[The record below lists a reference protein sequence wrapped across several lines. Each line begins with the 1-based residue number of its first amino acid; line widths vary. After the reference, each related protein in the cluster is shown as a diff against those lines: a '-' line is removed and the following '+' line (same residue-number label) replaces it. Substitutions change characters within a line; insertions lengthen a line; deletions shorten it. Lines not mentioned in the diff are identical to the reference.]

1 MKIPRIRNG
10 LGSNTIHLNSDK
22 NEQFILK
29 NCVKYLQRHFK
40 RYPSFDNET
49 LKIIVWTLW
58 KEIEHIFKFL
68 TDEMDKTQKIKFKE
82 ELYEIEYETDDYTD
96 FISRIV
102 KNMNSSRRN
111 RFARQIINL
120 LDNRHRCPGYRGK
133 AEIEKNVSA
142 LKKMFNLT
150 EQEVEFIVFLF
161 ILTVY
166 ENPQDF
172 FVTYLA
178 CNKIVGRKYLTNIL
192 GLSKVELNGILSGT
206 LKEIGF
212 FEMDRFDLQVE
223 DDFLGL
229 FQNPSDQK
237 YSQQFYLKIPPG
249 TVPLDHYFISTDERN
264 HILSLLEKKPKTST
278 HILLYGPPG
287 TGKTSFVY
295 SLADRLGIPGYEIVR
310 DEANITRNRRA
321 AILAC
326 LNMTDTG
333 KGSLIVLDE
342 ADNLLNTKFSY
353 FIRGETQ
360 DKGWL
365 NELLEKPGTR
375 MIWITNSIGGIEES
389 VLRRFAF
396 SLHFKPFNRRQRS
409 QLWENI
415 LHRNKANKFFS
426 PSDVKAFAKKHK
438 VNAGVIDLAVKK
450 SIEMYPGSKTK
461 FQRTVELA
469 LEAHE
474 TLSNNGEKS
483 INKDQVEKNYSLE
496 GLNIKGDLASMMTQL
511 ENFDSFL
518 RNSRTDQIMNMNL
531 LFYGPPGTGKSE
543 LARYIAGQ
551 IDREIICKRIS
562 DLQSKYVGDGEK
574 NIKRAFQEA
583 EAEESILI
591 IDEADSLLFNRERAE
606 RSWEISFTN
615 EFLTQMERF
624 RGILICTTNRLKDLD
639 DASIRRFNQKIGF
652 DQLLPEG
659 NVIFY
664 EKLIGDITNLPVDN
678 KTRSALKSLK
688 GLTPGDFKTVRDRF
702 SFHPREELNH
712 QILVHALKEEGRIKN
727 AHKKNTKIGF

>member
-58 KEIEHIFKFL
+58 QETELIFKFL
-68 TDEMDKTQKIKFKE
+68 TDEMDKMQKAQFKE

-326 LNMTDTG
+326 LNMTNTG
-333 KGSLIVLDE
+333 KGSLIILDE

-426 PSDVKAFAKKHK
+426 PSDVTAFAKKHK
-438 VNAGVIDLAVKK
+438 VSAGVIDLAVKK
-450 SIEMYPGSKTK
+450 SVEMHPGSKTK

-474 TLSNNGEKS
+474 TLSNNGEKPV
-483 INKDQVEKNYSLE
+483 NKDQIEKNYSLE
-496 GLNIKGDLASMMTQL
+496 GLNIKGDLESMMTQL
-511 ENFDSFL
+511 ENFDFFL

-543 LARYIAGQ
+543 LARYIAGK
-551 IDREIICKRIS
+551 IDREIICKRTS

-583 EAEESILI
+583 ESEESILI

-652 DQLLPEG
+652 DLLLPEG

-664 EKLIGDITNLPVDN
+664 EKLIGDITNLPIDK
-678 KTRSALKSLK
+678 KTRAALKCLK
-688 GLTPGDFKTVRDRF
+688 GMTPGDFKTVRDRF

-712 QILVHALKEEGRIKN
+712 QILVDALKEESRIKN
-727 AHKKNTKIGF
+727 EHKKNTKIGF

>member
-1 MKIPRIRNG
+1 MNIPLIRNG
-10 LGSNTIHLNSDK
+10 LGLNTIHLNSDK

-29 NCVKYLQRHFK
+29 NCVKYLRRHF
-40 RYPSFDNET
+40 RWYPSFDNDT
-49 LKIIVWTLW
+49 LKILVWTLW
-58 KEIEHIFKFL
+58 QEAELIFKFL
-68 TDEMDKTQKIKFKE
+68 MDELDKTQKVKFKE
-82 ELYEIEYETDDYTD
+82 ELSEIEYETDDYAD
-96 FISRIV
+96 FISRTV
-102 KNMNSSRRN
+102 KNMYSTPRK

-120 LDNRHRCPGYRGK
+120 LDNKYRSADYRGQ

-142 LKKMFNLT
+142 LKRMFNLS
-150 EQEVEFIVFLF
+150 EHEVEFIVFLF
-161 ILTVY
+161 IITVY
-166 ENPQDF
+166 ENLEDF
-172 FVTYLA
+172 FVNYLS
-178 CNKIVGRKYLTNIL
+178 CNKIVGRKYLANIL
-192 GLSKVELNGILSGT
+192 GLSKVELNDILTGT
-206 LKEIGF
+206 LKKIGF
-212 FEMDRFDLQVE
+212 FEMDRFDLKVE
-223 DDFLGL
+223 DNFLGL

-237 YSQQFYLKIPPG
+237 YSQQFYHKIPHG
-249 TVPLDHYFISTDERN
+249 SVPLDHYFISTDEIN
-264 HILSLLEKKPKTST
+264 HILSLLEKKSKTST

-295 SLADRLGIPGYEIVR
+295 SLADRLGIPAYEIVH
-310 DEANITRNRRA
+310 DEANFTRSRRA
-321 AILAC
+321 AILVC

-365 NELLEKPGTR
+365 DEFLEYPGTR
-375 MIWITNSIGGIEES
+375 MIWITNSIDGIEES

-396 SLHFKPFNRRQRS
+396 SLHFKPFNRRQRFR
-409 QLWENI
+409 LWENI
-415 LHRNKANKFFS
+415 LKRNKARKFFS
-426 PSDVKAFAKKHK
+426 RSDIKALAKKHK

-450 SIEMYPGSKTK
+450 SIEMHLRSKNK
-461 FQRTVELA
+461 FQKTVELTLQA
-469 LEAHE
+469 YE
-474 TLSNNGEKS
+474 TLSNNGQKYV
-483 INKDQVEKNYSLE
+483 NKDQVEKNYSLE
-496 GLNIKGDLASMMTQL
+496 GLNIKGDLESMITQL

-518 RNSRTDQIMNMNL
+518 RNSRTDQVMNMNL

-543 LARYIAGQ
+543 LARYIAEQ
-551 IDREIICKRIS
+551 LNREIICKRIS

-583 EAEESILI
+583 EAEEAILI

-624 RGILICTTNRLKDLD
+624 KGILICTTNRLKDLD

-652 DQLLPEG
+652 DRLLPEG
-659 NVIFY
+659 NVVFY
-664 EKLIGDITNLPVDN
+664 KKMIGDITNIPIDK

-688 GLTPGDFKTVRDRF
+688 GLTPGDFKTVKDRF

-712 QILVHALKEEGRIKN
+712 QILVDALKEESRIKN
-727 AHKKNTKIGF
+727 EHKKMIKIGF